1 MCVYLYKLAC
11 ILIKS
16 YQSNKDAGQ
25 LDDVGV
31 GNREET
37 TSQCVEHHNNRW
49 RHHRPDIAQSN
60 YHCQAGSCG
69 ERKAISTKVYNER
82 DIRVHQMI

>member
-1 MCVYLYKLAC
+1 MCTNMCVYLYKLAY

-16 YQSNKDAGQ
+16 YESDKDAGQ

-37 TSQCVEHHNNRW
+37 AGQCVEHHNNCW
-49 RHHRPDIAQSN
+49 RHHRPYIAQSN
-60 YHCQAGSCG
+60 YHRQAGSCG
-69 ERKAISTKVYNER
+69 RREKQYQLKCTMKET
-82 DIRVHQMI
+82 